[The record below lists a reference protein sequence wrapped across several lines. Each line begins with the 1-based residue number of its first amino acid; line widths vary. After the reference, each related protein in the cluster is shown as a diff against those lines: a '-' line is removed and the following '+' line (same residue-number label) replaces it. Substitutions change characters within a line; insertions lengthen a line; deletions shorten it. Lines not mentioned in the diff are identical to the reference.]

1 MLDFGSLPALQ
12 PLARIVDD
20 DETVRRSTVF
30 NLRMAGIESIA
41 FESAE
46 EFLERDD
53 IRRPGVLVLDVR
65 MPGMTGIELFD
76 ALLGRK
82 ALLPVVFLTGHGDV
96 DMAVH
101 ALKRGAYDFL
111 QKPVDPVTLNAVV
124 EAAVRHAR
132 TLAESKRKVEETKAI
147 YESLTP
153 REREVVRLAALD
165 RSNKVIGEEL
175 GISLPTVKMHRGNGF
190 QKLGVRGAL
199 EAFWLLE
206 SIGVVE
212 KGGRSED

>member
-1 MLDFGSLPALQ
+1 ML
-12 PLARIVDD
+12 I
-20 DETVRRSTVF
+20 
-30 NLRMAGIESIA
+30 
-41 FESAE
+41 
-46 EFLERDD
+46 
-53 IRRPGVLVLDVR
+53 LDVR

-124 EAAVRHAR
+124 EAAVRHSR

-147 YESLTP
+147 YASLTP

>member
-1 MLDFGSLPALQ
+1 MTTPTLPLI
-12 PLARIVDD
+12 RIVDD
-20 DETVRRSTVF
+20 DETF
-30 NLRMAGIESIA
+30 AGSQKLFLQAMGWHVQTYSSGRDFLA
-41 FESAE
+41 FDDAE
-46 EFLERDD
+46 
-53 IRRPGVLVLDVR
+53 RPGVLILDVR

-82 ALLPVVFLTGHGDV
+82 SPLPVVFLTGHGDV

-124 EAAVRHAR
+124 EAAVRHSR
-132 TLAESKRKVEETKAI
+132 TLAESKRKVEVSYST
-147 YESLTP
+147 S
-153 REREVVRLAALD
+153 EREVVRLAALD

>member
-1 MLDFGSLPALQ
+1 MTTPTLPLI
-12 PLARIVDD
+12 RIVDD
-20 DETVRRSTVF
+20 DETF
-30 NLRMAGIESIA
+30 AGSQKLFLQAMGWHVQTYSSGRDFLA
-41 FESAE
+41 FDDAE
-46 EFLERDD
+46 
-53 IRRPGVLVLDVR
+53 RPGVLILDVR

-124 EAAVRHAR
+124 EAAVQHAQ

-147 YESLTP
+147 YASLTP

-175 GISLPTVKMHRGNGF
+175 GISLPTVKMLRGNGF

-199 EAFWLLE
+199 EVFWLLE

-212 KGGRSED
+212 KGGRSEG

>member
-1 MLDFGSLPALQ
+1 MTEELSSRALR
-12 PLARIVDD
+12 PLARVIDD
-20 DETVRRSTVF
+20 EETVRNSTVF
-30 NLRMAGIESIA
+30 TLRVAGIEA
-41 FESAE
+41 VAYESAAA
-46 EFLERDD
+46 FLENDD
-53 IRRPGVLVLDVR
+53 IRTPGCVILDVR